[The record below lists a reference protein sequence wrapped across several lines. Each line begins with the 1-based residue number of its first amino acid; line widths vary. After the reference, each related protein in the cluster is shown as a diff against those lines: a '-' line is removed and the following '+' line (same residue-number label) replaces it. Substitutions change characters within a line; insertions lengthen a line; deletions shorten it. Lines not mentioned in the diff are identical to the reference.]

1 MFSRKHIDTN
11 VIMIYLYQVY
21 KKLQKCVSVLTSEY
35 APNPTALLL
44 HENGTFFGVFP
55 MFVPSLFW

>member
-21 KKLQKCVSVLTSEY
+21 KKLQNACLSLPQSMPQTQPLCCCTKT
-35 APNPTALLL
+35 AP
-44 HENGTFFGVFP
+44 FFGVFP